1 MGHFCAL
8 DSVCALVCVELRCDP
23 ATCVALPLASMEL
36 LVPSRRA
43 PGGCQGCSSLS
54 QKTASSCPM
63 GVGVGA
69 TCTPALRSS
78 SLEERSEAEM
88 KAAGTAGWP
97 VMGGTGVEAG
107 AGELSGET
115 SQAPSTDP

>member
-8 DSVCALVCVELRCDP
+8 DSVCALVCVELRRDP
-23 ATCVALPLASMEL
+23 VARVALPRVSVEL

-54 QKTASSCPM
+54 QQTASSCPM
-63 GVGVGA
+63 GVGMGA
-69 TCTPALRSS
+69 TCTPALGSS
-78 SLEERSEAEM
+78 SSEERSEAEM

-97 VMGGTGVEAG
+97 VTGGARVEAG
-107 AGELSGET
+107 AGELSGEA
-115 SQAPSTDP
+115 SQTPSTDP